1 MNGLGRHIP
10 LFGELARGNRFAP
23 EVSPQFFFDERELT
37 ASWDKRTS
45 NVSTKIMGA
54 TRAWAN
60 DLLIKSRAARHR
72 SGECNLL
79 RKNVLSRFWSRRWA
93 TPLATF
99 YGVLLGFSSLSL
111 TDL

>member
-23 EVSPQFFFDERELT
+23 EVSSQFFFDERELT
-37 ASWDKRTS
+37 ASWDKRTP

-60 DLLIKSRAARHR
+60 DLLIKSRAARHE
-72 SGECNLL
+72 SDGSNSL
-79 RKNVLSRFWSRRWA
+79 RQNALSRSWSRLRA
-93 TPLATF
+93 TSLGVF
-99 YGVLLGFSSLSL
+99 YGDFARFSSLSL
-111 TDL
+111 TEL